1 MRRTGRRH
9 HPLEVWRDA
18 LTLVQHIYALTASFP
33 PDERYGLVAQ
43 LRRAAIS
50 VPSNIAEGAAR
61 RTQAELSHFLYVA
74 RGSLA
79 EIETQLQIARML
91 NFTGEDPA
99 LDEALDRV
107 FAKLGALI
115 NSLHAKAKDR
125 KEPP

>member
-1 MRRTGRRH
+1 
-9 HPLEVWRDA
+9 
-18 LTLVQHIYALTASFP
+18 
-33 PDERYGLVAQ
+33 
-43 LRRAAIS
+43 
-50 VPSNIAEGAAR
+50 
-61 RTQAELSHFLYVA
+61 
-74 RGSLA
+74 
-79 EIETQLQIARML
+79 ML